1 MNFLKNQAYYSFFG
15 PLAGQ
20 KNYLLN
26 KVGRSVFVPHFCGA
40 QKHYKKL
47 LIIGGLWLLAWMVTS
62 CAPLAP
68 AQAMVTPINTACEGC
83 AFQSATPTSPRP
95 SPKGEGATPS
105 PSGEGWGEV
114 SDTPTAWPTIPA
126 ATLQALLSTL
136 AATPPSAT
144 TVPGTPVATSEPRL
158 PPEQWQQWPIV
169 PNATT
174 RSRLIYQQGQALGSD
189 PHSFSKIG
197 DCQSVTAAFFGI
209 YDKPG
214 AYELPNGY
222 DQLKQT
228 IAWFSGSYGRDS
240 QAVRGGFNVAS
251 VLSSLWADPKACR
264 SGETPLDCEFRLH
277 KPSIVLIS
285 METGFE
291 GRTAAVYEKYMRR
304 IIESAIARGASPILA
319 TKADNFEGDQSI
331 NLTTARLAAEYDLP
345 LWNFW
350 RAVQPLPDQGMDI
363 TRPDKFHISVDA
375 WNVRSF
381 TGLQALDSVW
391 RGVQ

>member
-1 MNFLKNQAYYSFFG
+1 M
-15 PLAGQ
+15 LAVVV
-20 KNYLLN
+20 LIL
-26 KVGRSVFVPHFCGA
+26 VGCS
-40 QKHYKKL
+40 
-47 LIIGGLWLLAWMVTS
+47 
-62 CAPLAP
+62 P
-68 AQAMVTPINTACEGC
+68 AKAGTMPPQVSSP
-83 AFQSATPTSPRP
+83 SAAPTSPQ
-95 SPKGEGATPS
+95 PS
-105 PSGEGWGEV
+105 PSGEGRGEV
-114 SDTPTAWPTIPA
+114 SDTPTALPTIPA

-136 AATPPSAT
+136 AATPAAAT
-144 TVPGTPVATSEPRL
+144 TVPGAPTVTSEPRL

-169 PNATT
+169 PTATT
-174 RSRLIYQQGQALGSD
+174 RSRQIYQQGLALGSD

-222 DQLKQT
+222 EQLKRT

-251 VLSSLWADPKACR
+251 VLSALWADPKGCQA
-264 SGETPLDCEFRLH
+264 GETPLDCEFRLH

-291 GRTAAVYEKYMRR
+291 GRTVAVYEKYMRR
-304 IIESAIARGASPILA
+304 IIDYVIARGAAPILA

-350 RAVQPLPDQGMDI
+350 RAVQPLPDHGID
-363 TRPDKFHISVDA
+363 TVRNDKFHISVEA

-381 TGLQALDSVW
+381 TGLQALDSAW

>member
-1 MNFLKNQAYYSFFG
+1 MNFLKKQAYYRVFV

-26 KVGRSVFVPHFCGA
+26 KVGRRVFVPQTG
-40 QKHYKKL
+40 QKHNKKS
-47 LIIGGLWLLAWMVTS
+47 LIIGGLWLLAWMVTA
-62 CAPLAP
+62 CAPLSTA
-68 AQAMVTPINTACEGC
+68 AATVTPINTACEGC
-83 AFQSATPTSPRP
+83 AFQSTTSPQ
-95 SPKGEGATPS
+95 PS
-105 PSGEGWGEV
+105 PSGEGRGEV
-114 SDTPTAWPTIPA
+114 SDTPTALPTIPA

-136 AATPPSAT
+136 AATPASAT
-144 TVPGTPVATSEPRL
+144 TVPGAPAAGQTATSEPRL

-169 PNATT
+169 PTATA
-174 RSRLIYQQGQALGSD
+174 RSRQIYQQGLALGSD

-214 AYELPNGY
+214 AYELPNGS
-222 DQLKQT
+222 DPLKQT

-251 VLSSLWADPKACR
+251 VLSSLWADPKACQA
-264 SGETPLDCEFRLH
+264 GETPLDCEFRLH

-350 RAVQPLPDQGMDI
+350 RAVQSLPDHGMDI
-363 TRPDKFHISVDA
+363 TRPDKFHISVEA

>member
-1 MNFLKNQAYYSFFG
+1 M
-15 PLAGQ
+15 
-20 KNYLLN
+20 
-26 KVGRSVFVPHFCGA
+26 
-40 QKHYKKL
+40 
-47 LIIGGLWLLAWMVTS
+47 
-62 CAPLAP
+62 
-68 AQAMVTPINTACEGC
+68 EGV
-83 AFQSATPTSPRP
+83 AP
-95 SPKGEGATPS
+95 SPLWEGR
-105 PSGEGWGEV
+105 GEV
-114 SDTPTAWPTIPA
+114 SDTPTALPTIPA

-144 TVPGTPVATSEPRL
+144 TVPGAPAAGPTATSEPRL

-169 PNATT
+169 PTATA
-174 RSRLIYQQGQALGSD
+174 RSRQIYQQGLALGSD

-214 AYELPNGY
+214 AYELPNCS
-222 DQLKQT
+222 DPLKQT
-228 IAWFSGSYGRDS
+228 IAWFSGSYWRDS

-251 VLSSLWADPKACR
+251 VLSSLWADHKACR
-264 SGETPLDCEFRLH
+264 AGETPLDCEFRLH

-285 METGFE
+285 METCFE

-304 IIESAIARGASPILA
+304 ILSYVIARGASPILA

-350 RAVQPLPDQGMDI
+350 RAVQSLPDHGMDI
-363 TRPDKFHISVDA
+363 TRPDKFHISVEA